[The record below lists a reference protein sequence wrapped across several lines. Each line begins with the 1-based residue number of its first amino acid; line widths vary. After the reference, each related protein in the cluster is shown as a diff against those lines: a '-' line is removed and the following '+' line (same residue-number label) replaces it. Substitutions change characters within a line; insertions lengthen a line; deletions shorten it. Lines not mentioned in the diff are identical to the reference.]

1 MKKFLDNYLKRRA
14 RKNEDVRKSYTEE
27 ELKSEIANSVKKIRE
42 DLNLSQVQFAE
53 RVGVH
58 RSTISKI
65 ESKDLNVSLT
75 TLNSIADNCDYDFA
89 FTLKKRE
96 EK

>member
-53 RVGVH
+53 LVGVH

-65 ESKDLNVSLT
+65 ESQDLNVSLIT
-75 TLNSIADNCDYDFA
+75 FNSIADKCGYDFA
-89 FTLKKRE
+89 FTLKKR
-96 EK
+96 

>member
-75 TLNSIADNCDYDFA
+75 TLNSIADKCGYDFA
-89 FTLKKRE
+89 FTLKKR
-96 EK
+96 